1 MLRKY
6 ITLIL
11 YVCRNEKVKINY
23 PCPLFIFT
31 LPDASFSFLLKHAV
45 KCQWCYGTMVRS
57 VTLEHN
63 VREWG
68 VHGSYSHP
76 QLRAGYFRV

>member
-1 MLRKY
+1 
-6 ITLIL
+6 
-11 YVCRNEKVKINY
+11 
-23 PCPLFIFT
+23 
-31 LPDASFSFLLKHAV
+31 
-45 KCQWCYGTMVRS
+45 MVRS

-63 VREWG
+63 VGEWG